1 MSSLVTTAAPIN
13 YNENN
18 YEKKPAPKN
27 HTYKNK
33 ENSKK
38 INKSMLEE
46 IYKPENDDDL
56 ENMGDFQPVQKPL
69 HNPEIKED
77 EPVTTNEFNKLP
89 NSYMNDY
96 YQHYISNY
104 NNSNQTIPSSNS
116 NINRDINN
124 ELLKKLDNILF
135 LLEEQRE
142 SEKHLITEELILYV
156 FLGIFIIYVL
166 DCFVR
171 AGKYVR

>member
-13 YNENN
+13 YNENT
-18 YEKKPAPKN
+18 YEKKTPAKN

-33 ENSKK
+33 ENTKK
-38 INKSMLEE
+38 INKTMLEE
-46 IYKPENDDDL
+46 IYKPESDDDL

-69 HNPEIKED
+69 HNTEIKED
-77 EPVTTNEFNKLP
+77 EPVNTSDFSKLE

-96 YQHYISNY
+96 YQHYVSNF
-104 NNSNQTIPSSNS
+104 NNSGQPPTSNPT
-116 NINRDINN
+116 INRDLNN

-142 SEKHLITEELILYV
+142 AFSSKMNSMQ
-156 FLGIFIIYVL
+156 
-166 DCFVR
+166 
-171 AGKYVR
+171 

>member
-13 YNENN
+13 YNENIN
-18 YEKKPAPKN
+18 EKKQVAPKN

-33 ENSKK
+33 DNSKK
-38 INKSMLEE
+38 INKTMLQDL
-46 IYKPENDDDL
+46 YKPNNNEEDL
-56 ENMGDFQPVQKPL
+56 DNMGDFQPVQKSM
-69 HNPEIKED
+69 HEEETMND
-77 EPVTTNEFNKLP
+77 EPVDTSEFSQLN
-89 NSYMNDY
+89 NSYSNDY
-96 YQHYISNY
+96 YQHYVSNY
-104 NNSNQTIPSSNS
+104 NNSTQPNNS
-116 NINRDINN
+116 DANRDLNN
-124 ELLKKLDNILF
+124 DLLKKLDNILF

-156 FLGIFIIYVL
+156 FLGVFLIYVL